1 MAHNEDKP
9 QYQLG
14 LHHTSSPRLIHIVG
28 ANRWDEPWRHALDV
42 CRHFR
47 SLGWSVTAYTRD
59 AKAIDSRFRAAL
71 IDIRH
76 CPLRGLFDVYSA
88 LQLSRD
94 LRQERYG
101 TIVHV
106 HRYRDAFA
114 VLLARRLAGRR
125 DIRVVSTRHKL
136 KRGAAHALAQRIYR
150 NLDAQTFVSRSVR
163 DRFLTTWPDGN
174 YPFDASRLHVIS
186 PAVNIPDTPPVAEAD
201 KGPRVVLC
209 RAPLLPGM
217 GLETLIDSLTALRE
231 LKTRLRIVSNGD
243 TDYIDVLRRRAQVR
257 GVMDM
262 IDWKLRP
269 DDTYPL
275 IDQCHIGVDPT
286 LRGAPFGPT
295 HIEYMARQR
304 AQVITAAISPSE
316 HITDGSQVLIVPPG
330 DAYALGE
337 ALRRLVIDSDLRHGI
352 AAAARQTYLD
362 HFSWDECAETIRRLY
377 ASIQPR

>member
-1 MAHNEDKP
+1 M
-9 QYQLG
+9 
-14 LHHTSSPRLIHIVG
+14 
-28 ANRWDEPWRHALDV
+28 
-42 CRHFR
+42 
-47 SLGWSVTAYTRD
+47 
-59 AKAIDSRFRAAL
+59 
-71 IDIRH
+71 
-76 CPLRGLFDVYSA
+76 
-88 LQLSRD
+88 
-94 LRQERYG
+94 
-101 TIVHV
+101 
-106 HRYRDAFA
+106 
-114 VLLARRLAGRR
+114 
-125 DIRVVSTRHKL
+125 
-136 KRGAAHALAQRIYR
+136 
-150 NLDAQTFVSRSVR
+150 R
-163 DRFLTTWPDGN
+163 DRFLATWPDGN
-174 YPFDASRLHVIS
+174 YPFDAGRLHVIS
-186 PAVNIPDTPPVAEAD
+186 PAVNIPDTPPVPEAE

-330 DAYALGE
+330 DASALGE
-337 ALRRLVIDSDLRHGI
+337 ALRRLVLDEDLRHGI
-352 AAAARQTYLD
+352 AATARQTYLD
-362 HFSWDECAETIRRLY
+362 HFSWEECAETIRRLY